1 MNDGAIPPDPKNRM
15 TQLADV
21 LAVTG
26 SFRAYPNLD
35 TLLQEIVQATHRCL
49 GFCPVALSLVE
60 DDTRRVRMAA
70 HAGLDEQAR
79 QCFQRTISNWETILG
94 LMQEQFRVG
103 NCYLVPREELQRVT
117 DPLRAGEL
125 ASINRRPVDK
135 DCPHPEVRLLIP
147 IEIRQGQIQ
156 GVIFADQPLDQ
167 QPPSQETLQTMEIFA
182 NLAAIALENGRLYQ
196 QLHREQGERARTQ
209 EALRRLN
216 EQIEQR
222 ILDRT
227 ARLREENAELDR
239 KVNER
244 VQAEA
249 ELVRRNRELL
259 SLQSAAAATAS
270 SLDIQFVLETV
281 TWEMAGL
288 LGVQTCAISEW
299 DPKED
304 TLRMLAEYSAANWN
318 EETRMIEAYSLADH
332 ALKKQVLAERYAQQ
346 MTISQPDADP
356 VELAHMQKS
365 GIKAQL
371 LLPMVFQDRVVGLIE
386 IKESRDERSFTD
398 HEISLAQLLANQVAS
413 AIENARLYERAQT
426 EINERLRV
434 EEQIK
439 ASLKE
444 KELLLKEIHHRVK
457 NNLQVISS
465 LLSLQSKNIQD
476 PSALELFRESQ
487 NRIRSMAL
495 IHEKLYRS
503 DDLAG
508 IDFGEY
514 VRSLSAF
521 LVRSYRANSGPVA
534 LKVNANDI
542 FLGIDSAVPCGL
554 IINELVSNALKHA
567 FPQTGNNTG
576 EPVGPVGKE
585 NEIRVE
591 LGADADRQV
600 TLIVGDNGIG
610 FPQDLDFRNT
620 ESLGMQLVTTL
631 TNQLN
636 GSLELDSNDGTQ
648 FTIRFPMS

>member
-1 MNDGAIPPDPKNRM
+1 
-15 TQLADV
+15 L
-21 LAVTG
+21 
-26 SFRAYPNLD
+26 
-35 TLLQEIVQATHRCL
+35 
-49 GFCPVALSLVE
+49 
-60 DDTRRVRMAA
+60 AA

-79 QCFQRTISNWETILG
+79 RYFQRIISNWETIPE
-94 LMQEQFRVG
+94 LMQEQFRVR
-103 NCYLVPREELQRVT
+103 NCYLVPREELSRH
-117 DPLRAGEL
+117 AHGCSEL
-125 ASINRRPVDK
+125 TPINQIPIDQ
-135 DCPHPEVRLLIP
+135 DCPHPELSLLVP

-156 GVIFADQPLDQ
+156 GVIFADQSLDQ
-167 QPPSQETLQTMEIFA
+167 PQPSQETLQTMEIFA
-182 NLAAIALENGRLYQ
+182 NLAAIAIENTRLYQ
-196 QLHREQGERARTQ
+196 QLHREQGERARAQ
-209 EALRRLN
+209 AALRRLD
-216 EQIEQR
+216 EQVEQR
-222 ILDRT
+222 ILERT
-227 ARLREENAELDR
+227 VRLREENAELAR

-270 SLDIQFVLETV
+270 SLDLHFVLETV

-288 LGVQTCAISEW
+288 LGVQACVISEW

-304 TLRMLAEYSAANWN
+304 TLRVLAEYGATNWN
-318 EETRMIEAYSLADH
+318 EETRVIEAYSLADH
-332 ALKKQVLAERYAQQ
+332 AFRKRALAERYAQQ
-346 MTISQPDADP
+346 MITSQPDADP
-356 VELAHMQKS
+356 AELAHMQKS

-386 IKESRDERSFTD
+386 IKESRAERFFTD

-413 AIENARLYERAQT
+413 AIENARLYERAQR
-426 EINERLRV
+426 EIAERLRA
-434 EEQIK
+434 EEQIR

-495 IHEKLYRS
+495 IHERLYRS

-508 IDFGEY
+508 IDFGDY
-514 VRSLSAF
+514 VHNLSTF
-521 LVRSYRANSGPVA
+521 LVRSYRANSGPVG
-534 LKVNANDI
+534 LKVNANNI

-567 FPQTGNNTG
+567 FPQTGPNTG
-576 EPVGPVGKE
+576 EKE

-591 LGADADRQV
+591 LGADPDRQV

-610 FPQDLDFRNT
+610 FPQDVDFRNT

-631 TNQLN
+631 VNQLN